1 MMKLTSA
8 EAAKLLKRM
17 KGDYEDLLLQER
29 LSREFIAA
37 TSENVEECRPAYHF
51 AETQAQLADM
61 AGEIRKLKHALNI
74 FNTTTIVPGFDM
86 TIDEMLVYIP
96 QLNEQRS
103 KFYSM
108 KNRLQRQRMDH
119 CQTDVIDYRYMNYD
133 IAEAARAFAKA
144 QAELTRA
151 QLALDK
157 VNTTVT
163 FEFEM

>member
-8 EAAKLLKRM
+8 EAAKLLRKM
-17 KGDYEDLLLQER
+17 NGDYDALLLQEK

-37 TSENVEECRPAYHF
+37 TSENVEDCRPEYNF
-51 AETQAQLADM
+51 AETQAQLEEM
-61 AGEIRKLKHALNI
+61 AGEIRKLKHALNV
-74 FNTTTIVPGFDM
+74 FNTTTVVPGFDM
-86 TIDEMLVYIP
+86 TIDEILVYIP
-96 QLNEQRS
+96 QLSER
-103 KFYSM
+103 KAKLYSM
-108 KNRLQRQRMDH
+108 KSRLQRQRMDH

-133 IAEAARAFAKA
+133 IAEAAKAFAKA

-163 FEFEM
+163 FEVEI